1 MRWLA
6 VLGVVLVLLGI
17 AGLIFRT
24 ISYRETEQVAKIGPV
39 TAAQVTEKQIVI
51 PPYAGI
57 ISVVAGIALV
67 YAGRP
72 RR

>member
-17 AGLIFRT
+17 AGLVFNT
-24 ISYRETEQVAKIGPV
+24 FNYKETEQVAKIGPV
-39 TAAQVTEKQIVI
+39 TAQQVVEKQIVI
-51 PPYAGI
+51 PPYVGI
-57 ISVVAGIALV
+57 VVIVAGIALV